1 MKLGD
6 LSANCFRADDKTIF
20 VLNIL
25 QLSNFSENLG
35 ADNSETSGSELRT
48 LDKQPRVKWFTEK
61 IINESAICN

>member
-25 QLSNFSENLG
+25 QLCNFSENRG
-35 ADNSETSGSELRT
+35 ADNSAIPRQVAQNSEH
-48 LDKQPRVKWFTEK
+48 
-61 IINESAICN
+61 